1 MQFRP
6 AGADDHG
13 HMSWDH
19 RISLWQKVGL
29 VLGGYALAFVT
40 SGVCVLLYDRQW
52 TAADNQSMGGMIAGG
67 EMMLG
72 FAVFCLVSTVPTGLA
87 LWFLRESRRFWSA
100 FTTAG
105 LFFAIGGLCVVLT
118 PLAVRGA
125 MQTVPVF
132 VWLDLVAIVQ
142 MFGSPLWIAGF
153 LVFAMLAPERTLRR
167 RLLIAAAIEVV
178 IAGCGALHFFL
189 PRPPI

>member
-1 MQFRP
+1 
-6 AGADDHG
+6 
-13 HMSWDH
+13 
-19 RISLWQKVGL
+19 
-29 VLGGYALAFVT
+29 
-40 SGVCVLLYDRQW
+40 
-52 TAADNQSMGGMIAGG
+52 MGGMIAGG

-72 FAVFCLVSTVPTGLA
+72 FAVFCTGATVPTGLA
-87 LWFLRESRRFWSA
+87 LWFLRESRRFWSG

-105 LFFAIGGLCVVLT
+105 LFFAISGLCVVLT

-125 MQTVPVF
+125 YQTVPAF
-132 VWLDLVAIVQ
+132 VWLDVLSIVQ

-153 LVFAMLAPERTLRR
+153 LLFAVLAPARDLRR
-167 RLLIAAAIEVV
+167 RMLIAAAIEVV

>member
-1 MQFRP
+1 MTK
-6 AGADDHG
+6 A
-13 HMSWDH
+13 MTWDH
-19 RISLWQKVGL
+19 RIGRLQKLGL
-29 VLGGYALAFVT
+29 VLGGYALAFVA
-40 SGVCVLLYDRQW
+40 SGICVFLYDRQW
-52 TAADNQSMGGMIAGG
+52 TPADNQAMGGMIAGG

-72 FAVFCLVSTVPTGLA
+72 FAVFCLVSILPTGLA
-87 LWFLRESRRFWSA
+87 LWFLRDSRRFWSA

-105 LFFAIGGLCVVLT
+105 LFFAIAGLLIVLT

-125 MQTVPVF
+125 TQTVPVF

-153 LVFAMLAPERTLRR
+153 LMFAVLAPARDLRR
-167 RLLIAAAIEVV
+167 RMLFAAAIEVV
-178 IAGCGALHFFL
+178 IAGCGAVHFFL

>member
-1 MQFRP
+1 
-6 AGADDHG
+6 
-13 HMSWDH
+13 MSWDH
-19 RISLWQKVGL
+19 GIGRWQKLGL
-29 VLGGYALAFVT
+29 VLGGYALAFVA
-40 SGVCVLLYDRQW
+40 SGICVFLYDRRW
-52 TAADNQSMGGMIAGG
+52 TPADNQTMGGMIAGG

-72 FAVFCLVSTVPTGLA
+72 FAVFCTGATVPTGLA
-87 LWFLRESRRFWSA
+87 LWFLRESRKFWSA

-105 LFFAIGGLCVVLT
+105 LFFATVGLAAVLL

-125 MQTVPVF
+125 TETVPAFMLLGVF
-132 VWLDLVAIVQ
+132 AIVQ

-153 LVFAMLAPERTLRR
+153 LLFAVLAPARDLRR
-167 RLLIAAAIEVV
+167 RMLIAAAIEVV